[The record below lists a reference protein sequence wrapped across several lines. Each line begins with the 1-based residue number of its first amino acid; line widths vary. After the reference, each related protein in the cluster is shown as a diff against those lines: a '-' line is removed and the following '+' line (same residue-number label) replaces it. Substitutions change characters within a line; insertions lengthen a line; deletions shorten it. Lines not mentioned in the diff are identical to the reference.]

1 MNVLVPLLVALV
13 AFVVASRLYGGYL
26 SRALGLDPRR
36 PTPAVC
42 LNDGRDFVPTKA
54 HIVFAH
60 HFSAI
65 AGAGPIIG
73 PTLALLYGV
82 VPALLW
88 IVLGGIFLGA
98 VHDFATL
105 FVSVREKGRSIADIA
120 RKVLG
125 KEAYVLF
132 CLVTILMLVLVNSS
146 FLSATA
152 MSLTSKWPLE
162 RLELPADQ
170 HLLRVVEEGGVAKG
184 NIGGIASTSV
194 VFITLCAPLLGW
206 LLYKRRFPVG
216 PAYAIASAICVSSV
230 ILGVVWPIT
239 ATPDAWKI
247 ILSVYVL
254 LAAGTPVWAILQPRD
269 FINVQI
275 LYAGLIMLVVCLVVG
290 GLSGLEVGS
299 TGGAQVPA
307 FNLADGVKAI
317 GMIWPMLFITIACG
331 AISGFHSMV
340 ASGTTSK
347 QVNDERFVR
356 TIGYNGMLL
365 ESLLAVG
372 VVLAVGSSLALT
384 DYRSLVWEPAPGTR
398 ENPVLAFSLGIGHLM
413 ERTLGLSTAYG
424 TIFCILLVEGFVI
437 TTLDAAVR
445 LNRYLLEELWR
456 ALFSK
461 PPVILTWH
469 WLNSG
474 ISVGLMWLFAKN
486 PFTQNWKLFG
496 TGNQML
502 AAISFMVVTAWL
514 LTRRRRTLFAVIPG
528 VFMVATTL
536 ASLAILAPGYFR
548 ASKTLFVSDVVLAI
562 LSVALTV
569 LAARAYLRIR
579 RAVAKLP
586 EGVPLEEDEP
596 LPVPAGV
603 GPPVR

>member
-1 MNVLVPLLVALV
+1 MNVLLPLVVALF
-13 AFVVASRLYGGYL
+13 AFIVASRLYGGYVA
-26 SRALGLDPRR
+26 RALGLDPKR

-42 LNDGRDFVPTKA
+42 QNDGRDFVPTKA

-73 PTLALLYGV
+73 PTLALVYGV

-98 VHDFATL
+98 VHDFAAL

-125 KEAYVLF
+125 KDAYVLF
-132 CLVTILMLVLVNSS
+132 CLFTILMLVLVNSS

-152 MSLTSKWPLE
+152 MSLTSKWPLDK
-162 RLELPADQ
+162 LQLPAGQ
-170 HLLRVVEEGGVAKG
+170 SLLRVVEEGGVKKG
-184 NIGGIASTSV
+184 NIGGIASMSV

-206 LLYKRRFPVG
+206 LLHKRKFPVG
-216 PAYAIASAICVSSV
+216 PAYVIAFAVCVLS
-230 ILGVVWPIT
+230 IALGVRLPIS
-239 ATPDAWKI
+239 ATPDAWKV

-254 LAAGTPVWAILQPRD
+254 LAAGTPVWVILQPRD

-275 LYAGLIMLVVCLVVG
+275 LYAGLLVLVVCLVIG
-290 GLSGLEVGS
+290 GFSGLAVGTPTS
-299 TGGAQVPA
+299 DAAPSWNIA
-307 FNLADGVKAI
+307 EGVKQI
-317 GMIWPMLFITIACG
+317 GFVWPMLFITIACG

-347 QVNDERFVR
+347 QVSEERFVR

-372 VVLAVGSSLALT
+372 VVLAVGSSLGFA
-384 DYRSLVWEPAPGTR
+384 DYRNLVWTPSAGDKS
-398 ENPVLAFSLGIGHLM
+398 NPILAFSLGIGHLV
-413 ERTLGLSTAYG
+413 EHSLGLPTAYG
-424 TIFCILLVEGFVI
+424 TIFGILLVEGFVI

-456 ALFSK
+456 ALLAK
-461 PPVILTWH
+461 PPKILTWH
-469 WLNSG
+469 WVNSG

-486 PFTQNWKLFG
+486 PFADNWKLFG

-502 AAISFMVVTAWL
+502 AAISFMAVTAWL
-514 LTRRRRTLFAVIPG
+514 LSRRRPTLFAVIPG
-528 VFMVATTL
+528 AFMVATTF
-536 ASLAILAPGYFR
+536 ASLIYLAPGFFE
-548 ASKTLFVSDVVLAI
+548 SQKVVLFVSDIVLAI
-562 LSVALTV
+562 LSLALTV
-569 LAARAYLRIR
+569 IAVRAYRRIK
-579 RAVAKLP
+579 RAVAELP
-586 EGVPLEEDEP
+586 DGVPLPDEEET
-596 LPVPAGV
+596 VGV
-603 GPPVR
+603 G